1 MLWLPLAEE
10 AHQQSVFAILHIG
23 RDLHKTHFRAVVIS
37 RVAAQILFPSPL
49 AVDRVNRE
57 AHVVLVFPPA
67 PAQVHAADL
76 GGRGIADFQQG
87 LATAA
92 HLGLGHLHHAVFLGE
107 FVGGDQLIAEPLALL
122 VVRGDP
128 ISPFGGDLLDL
139 IEPWDAHRL
148 AFGVQLERCAAV
160 AAQLRFSGIAEVG
173 MAAGAADQRVL
184 RGQGRRTGSNG
195 VVLQAE
201 QCALHLVGVA
211 LVIDQRVGSEFTDA
225 HKAWAGDVGATAH
238 LLAGAGDVGH
248 QR

>member
-1 MLWLPLAEE
+1 M
-10 AHQQSVFAILHIG
+10 
-23 RDLHKTHFRAVVIS
+23 
-37 RVAAQILFPSPL
+37 
-49 AVDRVNRE
+49 
-57 AHVVLVFPPA
+57 
-67 PAQVHAADL
+67 
-76 GGRGIADFQQG
+76 
-87 LATAA
+87 
-92 HLGLGHLHHAVFLGE
+92 
-107 FVGGDQLIAEPLALL
+107 
-122 VVRGDP
+122 
-128 ISPFGGDLLDL
+128 
-139 IEPWDAHRL
+139 
-148 AFGVQLERCAAV
+148 QLERCAAV